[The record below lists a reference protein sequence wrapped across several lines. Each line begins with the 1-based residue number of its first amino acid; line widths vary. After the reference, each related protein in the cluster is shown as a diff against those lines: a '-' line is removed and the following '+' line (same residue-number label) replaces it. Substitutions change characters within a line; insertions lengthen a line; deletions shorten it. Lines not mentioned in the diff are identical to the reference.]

1 MAIHN
6 CIKYRLNPD
15 GTVPSFLCLS
25 PEGVGGVYGVAS
37 PGTTQH
43 DDMVFVGL
51 QEPGTSGTF
60 EIVPTQNDLE
70 SYLAVV
76 GADWTEP
83 VDPYYPDGPTRPFD
97 PVAAAQWVWDRKVA
111 LDAGI

>member
-1 MAIHN
+1 M
-6 CIKYRLNPD
+6 
-15 GTVPSFLCLS
+15 
-25 PEGVGGVYGVAS
+25 YGVAS

-43 DDMVFVGL
+43 DDTVFVGL

-60 EIVPTQNDLE
+60 EIVPTQGDLE

-83 VDPYYPDGPTRPFD
+83 VDPNYPDGPTRPFD

-111 LDAGI
+111 LDAQG